1 MLHHYFLSEECEGC
15 GQDEAKSQLRDLVLP
30 HPTAMSPPEDL
41 VADHPNLLKGKM
53 PNLGKILHG
62 IDASNSKTNASIL
75 SSERADDWI
84 T

>member
-15 GQDEAKSQLRDLVLP
+15 GQDEAKRRLRDLVLP
-30 HPTAMSPPEDL
+30 HRAAMSSPHDPI
-41 VADHPNLLKGKM
+41 ADQLDLLKGKM